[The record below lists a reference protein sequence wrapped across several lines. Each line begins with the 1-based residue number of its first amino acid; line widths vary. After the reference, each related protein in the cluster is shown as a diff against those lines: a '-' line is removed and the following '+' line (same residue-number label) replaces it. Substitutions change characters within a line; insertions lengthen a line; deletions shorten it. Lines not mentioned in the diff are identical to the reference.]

1 MRTMQSQRG
10 VTLIGFLII
19 LVVAGFFAYL
29 AMRLVPVYME
39 DFAVK
44 RCMEE
49 LSQEPGI
56 AQKSPEQIRDALF
69 RKFYISY
76 VTTAQA
82 KDLKVVREG
91 NKYTAEMKYEARGP
105 LAYNVEYI
113 ASFDH
118 VVRLDH

>member
-1 MRTMQSQRG
+1 MRTIQSQRG

-19 LVVAGFFAYL
+19 LMVAGFFAYL

-39 DFAVK
+39 DYSVG
-44 RCMEE
+44 RCMQE
-49 LSQEPGI
+49 LSEEPGI
-56 AQKSPEQIRDALF
+56 GQKSPEQVRDALF

-76 VTTAQA
+76 VTTAKA

-91 NKYTAEMKYEARGP
+91 NSYTAQMKYEARGP
-105 LAYNVEYI
+105 LAYNLEYV

-118 VVRLDH
+118 TVKLGH